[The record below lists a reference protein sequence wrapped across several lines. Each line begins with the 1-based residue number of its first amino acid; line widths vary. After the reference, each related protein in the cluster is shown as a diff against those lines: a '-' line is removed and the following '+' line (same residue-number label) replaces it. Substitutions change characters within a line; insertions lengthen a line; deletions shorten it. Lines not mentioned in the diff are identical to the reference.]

1 MFDINTAEVPQNL
14 TLAAMNHHDLEL
26 PQPIPLS
33 HTRHATV
40 NEVQR

>member
-1 MFDINTAEVPQNL
+1 MFHINTAKVQQNL
-14 TLAAMNHHDLEL
+14 TFAAMNHHYLEL